1 MRIGARVG
9 PVWVSGGSRGRRR
22 RSSGSG
28 DSGDLWL
35 YALYFCGA
43 MLALFAVF
51 FAVIYA
57 SGLIA
62 ALSFLVVT
70 YFLESPQPTLLAAK
84 GRGIAVRTKIYD
96 LVCRGP
102 KTPTPFR
109 TFQKLSLRAAA
120 TWILIAQTVLR
131 VNDATRSFCY
141 RRQSVCAK
149 GLTDQR
155 DWINTASVV
164 TACLIVMGLW
174 LIVARR
180 YHRNAGASVSA
191 DVACPCS
198 DRPARK
204 LTARQQRRLDRR

>member
-1 MRIGARVG
+1 MRIGVRVG

-28 DSGDLWL
+28 EGDPV
-35 YALYFCGA
+35 AFFKGCVYFFAGCA
-43 MLALFAVF
+43 ALFAMLKF
-51 FAVIYA
+51 G
-57 SGLIA
+57 GLIT